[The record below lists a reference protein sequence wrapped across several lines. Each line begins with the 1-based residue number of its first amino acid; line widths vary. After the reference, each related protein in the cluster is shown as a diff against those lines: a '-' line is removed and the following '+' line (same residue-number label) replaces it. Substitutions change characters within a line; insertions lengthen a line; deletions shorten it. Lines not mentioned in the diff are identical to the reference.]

1 MQIRTWNNIHGF
13 FAAQKFYEDVFQW
26 LEPNAS
32 FVQLGSLY
40 GRSIAWV
47 ATRAKQTNKPL
58 KIISI
63 DHGVLFDITNP
74 AKQKFVKVTV
84 GPLVDNLRRCGVL
97 SMVTHIVHDSAKSAY
112 LFADNSLEFV
122 FVDADHRYDAV
133 KRDLN
138 AWMPKI
144 KIGGILAG
152 DDYNSTYPGVTKGVF
167 DIFGFHCPATD
178 YKEDVWAV
186 VKQVIDGKE
195 VFVPLQSLPEYL
207 KPKPV
212 EGV

>member
-1 MQIRTWNNIHGF
+1 
-13 FAAQKFYEDVFQW
+13 
-26 LEPNAS
+26 
-32 FVQLGSLY
+32 
-40 GRSIAWV
+40 
-47 ATRAKQTNKPL
+47 
-58 KIISI
+58 
-63 DHGVLFDITNP
+63 
-74 AKQKFVKVTV
+74 
-84 GPLVDNLRRCGVL
+84 
-97 SMVTHIVHDSAKSAY
+97 MVTHIVHDSAKSAY